1 MFYKSLLNEI
11 IINNSTNINI
21 LYIGLFKINFIK
33 ISKFKIPDEQ
43 DIIMFNKIVND
54 IENEYITNISIN
66 FRKLSSFDSF
76 LNNYHKY
83 LSQLNKID
91 INVELFYNYKI
102 KILIDDYLNFISLN
116 FLEKDNNKFIEYLS
130 YILFFDEKTIKFII
144 DNKIINIQDIAM
156 SMSTSNITFK
166 SKSII
171 QNFIPTFFTPANMHL
186 KFSDSLSIYKSIIL
200 LDDKILDGRYKCIQ
214 NMILD
219 DNIIT
224 INIKTNDLINSQINL
239 SEPDEELTQ
248 KEDIQI
254 LINDINQNNLDAM
267 LNFIS
272 MKNYSP
278 NKDSLVEYLFSV
290 LN

>member
-278 NKDSLVEYLFSV
+278 NKNSLVEYLFSV